1 MKQLS
6 LLVVDD
12 EPDNFDVI
20 ETLLGDGIY
29 QLHYA
34 ANGRQAL
41 DSLDSYNPDLIL
53 LDVMMP
59 EVDGIE
65 VCRQIKSMPKW
76 QSIPIVMVTALT
88 AKSDL
93 ANCLNAGA
101 DDFISKPVNAIELR
115 ARVNSMLRIKQQY
128 DNIQALSG
136 VQERTIHLLENSLK
150 TLRGNLVS
158 SLPHELNTPL
168 NGILST
174 VMAIE
179 HDLENMEIDELRE
192 MLGWIDRS
200 ARRLEQLTK
209 KFLFYL
215 DLEIKT
221 THATQRALVP
231 AIFSSEVLTVALTK
245 YASQF
250 NRADDLVFAIQ
261 EAELQLP
268 ERYLLTMLNEL
279 VDNAIKFSTPG
290 TPIKVGSNIVNEML
304 CFSVTDQG
312 RGMTD
317 QQIAQIGAF
326 MQFDRKRYEQ
336 QGMGLGLVLAQ
347 KIAEFAGGYLL
358 IRSVPQQS
366 TTIKVFLPIATEND
380 TMNHDYAS
388 HE

>member
-6 LLVVDD
+6 LLVIDD

-41 DSLDSYNPDLIL
+41 DFLDSYNPDLIL

-76 QSIPIVMVTALT
+76 RATPIVMVTALT

-115 ARVNSMLRIKQQY
+115 ARVQSMLRIKQQY
-128 DNIQALSG
+128 DSIQALSG

-174 VMAIE
+174 VIAIE
-179 HDLENMEIDELRE
+179 DDLENMEIDELRE

-215 DLEIKT
+215 DLEVKS
-221 THATQRALVP
+221 TQAAQRELLP
-231 AIFSSEVLTVALTK
+231 AIFSSEVLAVAITN

-250 NRADDLVFAIQ
+250 NRADDLVFSIQ
-261 EAELQLP
+261 EAETRLP

-290 TPIKVGSNIVNEML
+290 TPIKVGSTIVNDML
-304 CFSVTDQG
+304 CFSVADQG

-358 IRSVPQQS
+358 IRSVPHQS
-366 TTIKVFLPIATEND
+366 TTIKIFLPIATESD
-380 TMNHDYAS
+380 DCES
-388 HE
+388 

>member
-6 LLVVDD
+6 LLVIDD

-20 ETLLGDGIY
+20 ETLLGDGVY
-29 QLHYA
+29 HLHYA
-34 ANGRQAL
+34 ASGRQAIEF
-41 DSLDSYNPDLIL
+41 LDSYNPDLIL

-65 VCRQIKSMPKW
+65 ICRQIKSMPKW
-76 QSIPIVMVTALT
+76 QATPVVMVTALT

-115 ARVNSMLRIKQQY
+115 ARVQSMLRIKQQY
-128 DNIQALSG
+128 DSIQALSS

-174 VMAIE
+174 VIAIE
-179 HDLENMEIDELRE
+179 DDLENMEIDELRE

-215 DLEIKT
+215 DLEVKS
-221 THATQRALVP
+221 TQAAQADLLP
-231 AIFSSEVLTVALTK
+231 AIFSAEVVKIAITK
-245 YASQF
+245 YAIQF
-250 NRADDLVFAIQ
+250 DRQDDLIFSIQ
-261 EAELQLP
+261 EAETKLS

-279 VDNAIKFSTPG
+279 VDNAIKFSPPG
-290 TPIKVGSNIVNEML
+290 TPIKVGSTIVNDML
-304 CFSVTDQG
+304 CFFVSDQG

-336 QGMGLGLVLAQ
+336 QGMGLGLVLVQ

-358 IRSVPQQS
+358 IRSIPQQE
-366 TTIKVFLPIATEND
+366 TIIKVFLPIATEGD
-380 TMNHDYAS
+380 SSHHD
-388 HE
+388 